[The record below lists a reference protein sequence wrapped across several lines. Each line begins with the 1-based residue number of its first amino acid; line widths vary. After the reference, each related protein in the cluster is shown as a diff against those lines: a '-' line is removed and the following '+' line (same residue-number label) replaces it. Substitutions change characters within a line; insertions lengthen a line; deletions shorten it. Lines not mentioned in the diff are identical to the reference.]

1 MKKMGQWKENL
12 VTSLE
17 IPRDLAMKETV
28 FTVTG
33 KHQAV
38 VCNYRSVLRY
48 EKEEIILLTFQGKLR
63 IQGKRLKIPMYT
75 PEEMYIEGVI
85 TEIILEGS
93 GEIMK
98 KYAGFRNGYVRVRI
112 YGEQTER
119 FLNLCRAR
127 EIRISDLRR
136 ESELS
141 LTGCLQIRD
150 FFRLAPI
157 HRKTKVKIHILEKHG
172 LPFFFYRSKKRKAFF
187 LGLLLCAGL
196 LLFLSGRLWEIDVEG
211 NVRNSTPEIL
221 DFLEQKGIRHGMAKE
236 RLSCSEI
243 AAEIRKKYPDITWVS
258 AKLEG
263 TRLLLTVREG
273 IFIQTTEE
281 KDKSACDIMA
291 ERDGE
296 IIKMITRSGLPRKKV
311 GDLCKKGEIL
321 VSGILELKDDSQE
334 VVKYEAVH
342 ADADIYIKRQKAYY
356 HEIPMIYETYEWTGK
371 KKKGIYL
378 KAGRFYLEI
387 ADRTKNG
394 WYQIAEE
401 QKMYLTK
408 SFQLPCSI
416 GYITQN
422 QYRKIKKEYTREEVK
437 KLAWHTLQRYEEKLM
452 QKGVQISANNVK
464 IEIDHKTCVSKG
476 FLEIIEKIGEE
487 TPVEIPEQPA
497 ERTTEDG

>member
-1 MKKMGQWKENL
+1 
-12 VTSLE
+12 
-17 IPRDLAMKETV
+17 
-28 FTVTG
+28 
-33 KHQAV
+33 
-38 VCNYRSVLRY
+38 
-48 EKEEIILLTFQGKLR
+48 
-63 IQGKRLKIPMYT
+63 
-75 PEEMYIEGVI
+75 
-85 TEIILEGS
+85 
-93 GEIMK
+93 MK

-221 DFLEQKGIRHGMAKE
+221 DFLEQKGIRHGMAKG

-258 AKLEG
+258 AKMEG
-263 TRLLLTVREG
+263 TRLLVTVSEG

-321 VSGILELKDDSQE
+321 VSGILELKDDNQE

>member
-1 MKKMGQWKENL
+1 
-12 VTSLE
+12 
-17 IPRDLAMKETV
+17 
-28 FTVTG
+28 
-33 KHQAV
+33 
-38 VCNYRSVLRY
+38 
-48 EKEEIILLTFQGKLR
+48 
-63 IQGKRLKIPMYT
+63 
-75 PEEMYIEGVI
+75 
-85 TEIILEGS
+85 
-93 GEIMK
+93 MK

-371 KKKGIYL
+371 KKKGVYL

-387 ADRTKNG
+387 ADRTKMAG
-394 WYQIAEE
+394 IRL
-401 QKMYLTK
+401 QK
-408 SFQLPCSI
+408 
-416 GYITQN
+416 N
-422 QYRKIKKEYTREEVK
+422 RKCI
-437 KLAWHTLQRYEEKLM
+437 
-452 QKGVQISANNVK
+452 
-464 IEIDHKTCVSKG
+464 
-476 FLEIIEKIGEE
+476 
-487 TPVEIPEQPA
+487 
-497 ERTTEDG
+497 

>member
-1 MKKMGQWKENL
+1 
-12 VTSLE
+12 
-17 IPRDLAMKETV
+17 
-28 FTVTG
+28 
-33 KHQAV
+33 
-38 VCNYRSVLRY
+38 
-48 EKEEIILLTFQGKLR
+48 
-63 IQGKRLKIPMYT
+63 
-75 PEEMYIEGVI
+75 
-85 TEIILEGS
+85 
-93 GEIMK
+93 MK

-342 ADADIYIKRQKAYY
+342 ADADIYIQTENGMLGVGPKQLSGEAI
-356 HEIPMIYETYEWTGK
+356 IPNLINASRTPVTETPGCCYFDSATSFAMIRSGRMDATVIGAIQINEAGDLANWALPGKGVLGPGGAMDLVVGVKEVIVATSHTAKNGRHKLVKDCTVPLTGRK
-371 KKKGIYL
+371 VVNTLVTEYAVFKFKDGMMFL
-378 KAGRFYLEI
+378 LEHTSDVTLEEI
-387 ADRTKNG
+387 AAMTSAH
-394 WYQIAEE
+394 YE
-401 QKMYLTK
+401 
-408 SFQLPCSI
+408 
-416 GYITQN
+416 
-422 QYRKIKKEYTREEVK
+422 
-437 KLAWHTLQRYEEKLM
+437 LA
-452 QKGVQISANNVK
+452 
-464 IEIDHKTCVSKG
+464 
-476 FLEIIEKIGEE
+476 EKISIRE
-487 TPVEIPEQPA
+487 V
-497 ERTTEDG
+497 